1 MVRNKKIKYIF
12 LGSSIITASV
22 ATTTLSF
29 KKDNN
34 YVDKEFIKKVLEDLN
49 YNIEYISK
57 IEYSIGNKIFEN
69 LRNNKSVNDLIYSLS
84 FDISKTELID
94 EIYKLKLKE
103 DEVRLLIYKIS
114 SHFSSIKNN
123 SKKTSTITYIE
134 KKEVFGI
141 NENLVNGVKIVDEN
155 FEEIKGSGY
164 HHSYSIDNFFD
175 DDVSYIHWTNRDIF
189 EYFFYKNK
197 DNIEKNLAEFLESN
211 LNDMKD
217 TTKKDDKKDEKKN
230 IFTINFPS
238 VSNRRKIYVDLRAV
252 TKTINQINKLISKSK
267 TIQAIKELVIM
278 QLKQWSPS
286 FGSNSV
292 SSKILN
298 SKAFDFLNK
307 KTGITLDNMKTKA
320 INSLSVATLV
330 FNAASIQKSLI
341 NAAKKHNLDSK
352 TVYDITGN
360 IIKVVKSALILTIGS
375 TGVGLP
381 VAVGIELAY
390 DIFDAIIK
398 TTDLGN
404 GYTIYENFNDHGLND
419 WDFQMKNNEETMYK
433 IAFNF
438 SNNFK
443 NGVVWKVTDGW
454 FSYPELY
461 IAPTNENNALRVE
474 EPDTSL
480 FEHLSPGTSFNFG
493 NKIEEIIK

>member
-1 MVRNKKIKYIF
+1 MFRNKKIKYIF

-57 IEYSIGNKIFEN
+57 IEYSIGNTIFEN

-114 SHFSSIKNN
+114 SYFSSIKNN

-134 KKEVFGI
+134 KKEVFGM

-155 FEEIKGSGY
+155 LEEIKGSGY
-164 HHSYSIDNFFD
+164 HHSYSIDNFFA

-189 EYFFYKNK
+189 EYYFYKNK
-197 DNIEKNLAEFLESN
+197 DNIEKNLTEFLESN

-217 TTKKDDKKDEKKN
+217 TTKNDDKKDEKKN

-238 VSNRRKIYVDLRAV
+238 VSTRRKIYVDLRAV

-267 TIQAIKELVIM
+267 TVQAIKELIIM
-278 QLKQWSPS
+278 QLKQWNPS

-307 KTGITLDNMKTKA
+307 K
-320 INSLSVATLV
+320 
-330 FNAASIQKSLI
+330 
-341 NAAKKHNLDSK
+341 
-352 TVYDITGN
+352 
-360 IIKVVKSALILTIGS
+360 
-375 TGVGLP
+375 
-381 VAVGIELAY
+381 
-390 DIFDAIIK
+390 
-398 TTDLGN
+398 
-404 GYTIYENFNDHGLND
+404 
-419 WDFQMKNNEETMYK
+419 
-433 IAFNF
+433 
-438 SNNFK
+438 
-443 NGVVWKVTDGW
+443 
-454 FSYPELY
+454 PE
-461 IAPTNENNALRVE
+461 
-474 EPDTSL
+474 
-480 FEHLSPGTSFNFG
+480 
-493 NKIEEIIK
+493 